1 MFVFSFHKRAQDSP
15 CPHTPPY
22 HPLTYPFHTLAILV
36 FLLLLLHHL
45 LATKCNSKQ
54 QQQNNKNNNNNNC
67 KTHMLHICATPKQG
81 EKWKGGRMKLV
92 RVEAAQTH
100 THPYIHTPTL
110 THTHTNVAW
119 QRSKIRN
126 SNAKMIPH
134 IAKK

>member
-1 MFVFSFHKRAQDSP
+1 
-15 CPHTPPY
+15 
-22 HPLTYPFHTLAILV
+22 
-36 FLLLLLHHL
+36 
-45 LATKCNSKQ
+45 
-54 QQQNNKNNNNNNC
+54 
-67 KTHMLHICATPKQG
+67 
-81 EKWKGGRMKLV
+81 MKLV